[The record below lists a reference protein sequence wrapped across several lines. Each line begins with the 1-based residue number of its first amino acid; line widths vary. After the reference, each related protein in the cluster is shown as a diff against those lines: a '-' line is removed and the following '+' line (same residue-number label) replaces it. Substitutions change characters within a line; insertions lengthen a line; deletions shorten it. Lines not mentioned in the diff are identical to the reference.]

1 MVPRP
6 PTPTRTVTPCPY
18 TTLFRSRG
26 LDPADHLDGEAGP
39 VLERA
44 APAVVTAV
52 VGRGQERGQEVA
64 VGGVD
69 LDGVRSR
76 GAGSPG
82 SRRERVD
89 GPGQV
94 VLVRHPMGAELAA
107 RGRSEERRVGKECV
121 STCRSRWSPYH

>member
-39 VLERA
+39 VPERA

-69 LDGVRSR
+69 LAGVRSP

-82 SRRERVD
+82 RRPARAD
-89 GPGQV
+89 GPGPV
-94 VLVRHPMGAELAA
+94 ALVRHPLGARLAPRVRAAGRPSLEA
-107 RGRSEERRVGKECV
+107 RCCQGGCNLVGQ
-121 STCRSRWSPYH
+121 